1 VKSIQWQLF
10 LTALAGL
17 LAGAARAGVNPAA
30 PTSAWTVIGYGP
42 AGYPDPSGDQ
52 QTGSAEG
59 DLVGNAA
66 NPSFYAAFDNG
77 GTPALFTDGQLAF
90 RLRVG
95 ADKNPPGYS
104 GCAFVGMDLDGN
116 GSLDLFAGVNNSGA
130 KALVGL
136 WWAGS
141 GSNLS
146 PSTTTIAGTPTFS
159 YAETAANYSWMAVTL
174 ANNPGGTST
183 DVDGAGQTDYFL
195 SFVVPFADVVAM
207 AHTQGLA
214 GFDEHSTLSYV
225 AATATQANS
234 LNQDV
239 NGAAGG
245 VNSSDSWAS
254 LGAISTPS
262 TVGGLVPVPEPSVL
276 ALVSLGLGGLA
287 VHYRR
292 RPRRQRARH

>member
-1 VKSIQWQLF
+1 MA
-10 LTALAGL
+10 LTGL
-17 LAGAARAGVNPAA
+17 LAWPAQAQVNPA
-30 PTSAWTVIGYGP
+30 SACSSWTAIGYGP
-42 AGYPDPSGDQ
+42 AGFPDPAGDQ
-52 QTGSAEG
+52 QTGSSEG

-66 NPSFYAAFDNG
+66 NPSFYSTFDNG

-95 ADKNPPGYS
+95 ADKSPPGYT

-116 GSLDLFAGVNNSGA
+116 GSLDLFAGVNNSGST
-130 KALVGL
+130 ALISL

-146 PSTTTIAGTPTFS
+146 PGTTTIAGTPTFS
-159 YAETAANYSWMAVTL
+159 YAETAASYSWMAVTL

-183 DVDGAGQTDYFL
+183 DMDGAGQADYFL

-207 AHTQGLA
+207 AHTKGLA

-234 LNQDV
+234 LNQDL
-239 NGAAGG
+239 NGVAGG

-254 LGAISTPS
+254 MGAISAPITAAGP
-262 TVGGLVPVPEPSVL
+262 LPVPEPSTL
-276 ALVSLGLGGLA
+276 ALIVLGLGGLV
-287 VHYRR
+287 VHYGR
-292 RPRRQRARH
+292 RPRLQRDRR